1 MKAFE
6 IMQWL
11 YSLTPKQIEN
21 TQDVIKAGDKN
32 KEVEKI
38 AVTMFAT
45 AKVIKQ
51 AHEWGADLLI
61 THEPLYYNHCDEH
74 SDEQVESE
82 KRAFLNQT
90 GITVYRYHDYS
101 HYLLPDVICK
111 GVLDKVNFNANVSY
125 DGFDLARITLN
136 QPTTGKNVAKL
147 LKEKL
152 NLKNLRICGDCDFET
167 KNLSFVAG
175 ANGWGDLKNFDNYI
189 FIMGE
194 ICEWACAEYVRDAV
208 ELGHKKALIIL
219 GHIGSEREGMNLTA
233 KMLKEQYPS
242 ISVKYFETE
251 EAFFPLEEN

>member
-11 YSLTPKQIEN
+11 YGLSNQQIDN

-32 KEVEKI
+32 KEIKKI

-45 AKVIKQ
+45 AKIIKQ

-61 THEPLYYNHCDEH
+61 THEPLYFNHCDEH
-74 SDEQVESE
+74 SNEEVETQ
-82 KRAFLNQT
+82 KRALLKST

-101 HYLLPDVICK
+101 HNLLPDVICK
-111 GVLDKVNFNANVSY
+111 GVLDKVNFNGNISY

-136 QPTTGKNVAKL
+136 QPTTGKKVAKL

-152 NLKNLRICGDCDFET
+152 NLKNVRVCGDLNFET
-167 KNLSFVAG
+167 TTLSLTPG
-175 ANGWGDLKNFDNYI
+175 AIGWGDLKNFDNHI

-219 GHIGSEREGMNLTA
+219 GHVGSEREGMNLTA
-233 KMLKEQYPS
+233 KRTVQRTIAS
-242 ISVKYFETE
+242 
-251 EAFFPLEEN
+251 